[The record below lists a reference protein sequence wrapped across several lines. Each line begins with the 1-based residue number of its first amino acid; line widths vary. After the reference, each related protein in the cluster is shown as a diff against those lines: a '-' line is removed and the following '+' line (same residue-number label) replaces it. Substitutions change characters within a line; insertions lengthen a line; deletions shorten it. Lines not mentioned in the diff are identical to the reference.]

1 MKPIIKKL
9 SLLLAVALTAACGD
23 MKLQTDA
30 DYDHSV
36 LDPHIPMTAWEY
48 FETRT
53 DIFSEFMAA
62 VEYAGMK
69 EYYTQTGREYTFLA
83 LTNTAV
89 KAFVS
94 TYPDKSKITD
104 CPKEDV
110 QNLLRYHIIDG
121 FYSGYGELPVEAI
134 FVLTLRRG
142 EEGLIDHAHAQEP
155 LDGRRRSDHRERHGH
170 ERQLAHAQVRE
181 LQHHADQRRD
191 PRLRL
196 LLLLQ
201 EIGHDE
207 H

>member
-142 EEGLIDHAHAQEP
+142 EEGLMTMLTRKNP
-155 LDGRRRSDHRERHGH
+155 WM
-170 ERQLAHAQVRE
+170 
-181 LQHHADQRRD
+181 ADAGAIIVNDTGTNGNSPNIMPTNGVIHVFDSYCYYRK
-191 PRLRL
+191 
-196 LLLLQ
+196 
-201 EIGHDE
+201 
-207 H
+207 

>member
-1 MKPIIKKL
+1 
-9 SLLLAVALTAACGD
+9 
-23 MKLQTDA
+23 
-30 DYDHSV
+30 
-36 LDPHIPMTAWEY
+36 MTAWEY
-48 FETRT
+48 YKTSK
-53 DIFSEFMAA
+53 DISSEFMTA
-62 VEYAGMK
+62 VVYAGMK

-142 EEGLIDHAHAQEP
+142 EEGLMTMLTRKNP
-155 LDGRRRSDHRERHGH
+155 WM
-170 ERQLAHAQVRE
+170 
-181 LQHHADQRRD
+181 ADAGAIIVNDTGTNGNSPMRKSVSCNIMPTNGVIHVFDSYCYYRK
-191 PRLRL
+191 
-196 LLLLQ
+196 
-201 EIGHDE
+201 
-207 H
+207 

>member
-142 EEGLIDHAHAQEP
+142 EEGLMTMLDAQEP